1 MFEQAVAEQKAKLQT
16 QATQEFA
23 QLKQDAL
30 ESPDFR
36 DAPDKFKQEARQRV
50 QDLVSQANP
59 VIQDELRRDFA
70 RSITA
75 DTIDLRREAAQ
86 KSQRAAIA
94 SFEQETRAMADQY
107 ATGNEVK
114 RRQAIESLQDSQ
126 QRLVR
131 SGALTPEEAQNRFQ
145 QARREFD
152 RQRVAAL
159 RDSGNLNAAQQYV
172 EDAEYLS
179 QDDKRTLNEQIE
191 NDLVQANEDLSQG
204 VESYVQALAQGGG
217 TVRGGVTFNGFT
229 PDQLKAA
236 TSGTELGERIQSAEE
251 AAGEVRR
258 FSTMSVEEQ
267 RRLLENPQGTDFRT
281 LQMMQQAHEG
291 QIEAFRDGRAL
302 DLLERQGKVQDL
314 TPLDLSNQGSDS
326 FQRALRERKRAA
338 QRVAD
343 HYGMD
348 TPTAGMY
355 FKAAEVQQIKQ
366 VVEQGNAQ
374 AVQQTFANIR
384 QGLGKRAVRQ
394 LSARF
399 VDDNP
404 QRAWA
409 MFMSSERPEVSRTV
423 LEAEGSTDQ
432 LNVAMTSKDIREP
445 TQEVLGSSFEADART
460 QQAVVDA
467 AKDVYAQWS
476 LRAGDIDEFNET
488 RFKRAL
494 RLTAA
499 GQFTPTGQVSGGP
512 VEINGKKTLPP
523 MPGMDGEKF
532 TRLFSQIDDDAISR
546 HSNGTPVFREPAT
559 GDFEEVTP
567 EDIRD
572 KGQLVRAGADGKYIV
587 RFDGDRGGLHT
598 KERPGQPF
606 ILDLEAMAGEVS
618 LEPDQPEGSTA
629 ADATPGPQGLG
640 TGENAG
646 GDTSG
651 NQGQATPSG
660 PGQRGMQ

>member
-36 DAPDKFKQEARQRV
+36 DAPETFKSQARQRV
-50 QDLVSQANP
+50 QEIVSQANP
-59 VIQDELRRDFA
+59 TIQDELRRDFA

-94 SFEQETRAMADQY
+94 SFEQETRTMANQY

-236 TSGTELGERIQSAEE
+236 ASGTELGERIQSAEE

-258 FSTMSVEEQ
+258 FSTMSIEQ
-267 RRLLENPQGTDFRT
+267 QREMLQNPQGTDFRT

-291 QIEAFRDGRAL
+291 QIEAFQDGRAL
-302 DLLERQGKVQDL
+302 DLMERQGKVQKL
-314 TPLDLSNQGSDS
+314 TPLDLSDQGSDQ
-326 FQRALRERKRAA
+326 FQRALRERKRAG
-338 QRVAD
+338 QVVAN
-343 HYGMD
+343 HFGMD
-348 TPTAGMY
+348 SPTAGMY
-355 FKAAEVQQIKQ
+355 FKASEVQQLKQ

-374 AVQQTFANIR
+374 AVQQTFANLR

-394 LSARF
+394 LSSRF

-423 LEAEGSTDQ
+423 LEAEGSAQ
-432 LNVAMTSKDIREP
+432 ELNIAMTSKDTREP
-445 TQEVLGSSFEADART
+445 TQEVLGSSFEADTAT

-476 LRAGDIDEFNET
+476 VRAGDIDEFNET

-499 GQFTPTGQVSGGP
+499 GQFTPTGDVSGGP
-512 VEINGKKTLPP
+512 VEINGSKTLPP
-523 MPGMDGEKF
+523 VPGMAGEKMRGMVS
-532 TRLFSQIDDDAISR
+532 RLDDDTVTR
-546 HSNGTPVFREPAT
+546 FGNGTPVFREPAT
-559 GDFEEVTP
+559 GDFTEVTP
-567 EDIRD
+567 EDLRD
-572 KGQLVRAGADGKYIV
+572 AQFVRAGADGKYIV
-587 RFDGDRGGLHT
+587 RFPGDRGGLHT

-606 ILDLEAMAGEVS
+606 ILDLEAMASEVS
-618 LEPDQPEGSTA
+618 LEPDQPEGSNA

-640 TGENAG
+640 LSENPG

-651 NQGQATPSG
+651 NGGQVTPSG